1 MPVTQDVRFY
11 DADDQ
16 PTVLLPVI
24 VPDAVWGDRQGALF
38 ARPAVPGISVQTHA
52 VAAAPRSGADEA
64 WDTPELEVVFLHLQP
79 QQQRNVHKRRKPGVM
94 YRGWLVNDV
103 DRLPNVDQLQAAAL
117 VELGAGPGQ
126 RSDQTQGSALEQ
138 LIGLVKQ
145 QSETMLVMQ
154 QRLDTIENQRTVVPV
169 AMDTPIKRGVA
180 VGQDAGRSAGGEPA
194 GRRPGANRLYA
205 RLTAMSANPASKM
218 RECLDQGTTE
228 TDMPEDWPWAGSQY
242 HEPVAPEYLVQI
254 YSGGK
259 SAVAYAR
266 TFLTDHYLWDCNKAK
281 DGMMTGAMVLD
292 YMLLYDGIN
301 VLMSASAELC
311 ARKMY
316 AIERTYEDWLRKDDW
331 KSKAMHKQMD
341 VYDITRQGG
350 ATRVAGA
357 DRAARQYLQEESQ
370 TAKWLTKNGNSN
382 DH

>member
-1 MPVTQDVRFY
+1 MPGTQDLRFY
-11 DADDQ
+11 DADEL
-16 PTVLLPVI
+16 PTVLLPVF

-38 ARPAVPGISVQTHA
+38 ARPAVPGSSVQTHA

-79 QQQRNVHKRRKPGVM
+79 QQQRNVHKRRKTGVM

-117 VELGAGPGQ
+117 VELGAGPGDQPGQ
-126 RSDQTQGSALEQ
+126 RADQAPGAALQQ

-145 QSETMLVMQ
+145 QSETMQVMQ
-154 QRLDTIENQRTVVPV
+154 QRLDTIEAQRTVVPM
-169 AMDTPIKRGVA
+169 ALDTPTKRGVA
-180 VGQDAGRSAGGEPA
+180 VGQAEP
-194 GRRPGANRLYA
+194 RRPGASRLYA
-205 RLTAMSANPASKM
+205 RLTAMSSNPADKM
-218 RECLDQGTTE
+218 RECLDRGTTE
-228 TDMPEDWPWAGSQY
+228 TDMPDDWPWAGSQY

-266 TFLTDHYLWDCNKAK
+266 TFLTDHYLWDCKAAK

-301 VLMSASAELC
+301 VLMSAGAELC

-316 AIERTYEDWLRKDDW
+316 AIERTYEDCLHKDDW

-357 DRAARQYLQEESQ
+357 DRAARQYLQEEAQ
-370 TAKWLTKNGNSN
+370 NAKWLAKNGKSH